1 MTKKPTKP
9 QAPSTQQHVNV
20 VQVKQGI
27 IVTRT
32 GSLRQVLKV
41 EPVNFALKSDQDK
54 EVMIGQY
61 QNFINSLTFPIQIV
75 IHSRRLDVTPYLHRL
90 SQRVAQEPNELL
102 QLHAY
107 EYIDFVSEL
116 TSMTNIM
123 DKKFYVVVGY
133 EPPPTARKGFLS
145 NLFGKK
151 QDIISFTETDWQ
163 KHAAEM
169 GQHVGTIAG
178 GLAGL
183 GLKVDTLDTQEAI
196 ELLYGVYNPEEATS
210 EKLTEVESM
219 QSSVVSLTAQGAPTQ
234 PAGTPVTT
242 PPATAQPTGQG
253 AGVPVTAP
261 PQPAPTGTTRATITN
276 KTTPRRV

>member
-1 MTKKPTKP
+1 MAKKPTQP

-20 VQVKQGI
+20 VQVKQGV

-61 QNFINSLTFPIQIV
+61 QNFINSLTYPIQIV

-90 SQRVAQEPNELL
+90 SERVAQEPNELL

-123 DKKFYVVVGY
+123 DKKFFVVVGY
-133 EPPPTARKGFLS
+133 EPPPTASKGFLS

-151 QDIISFTETDWQ
+151 QDTISFTETDWQ
-163 KHAAEM
+163 KHATEM
-169 GQHVGTIAG
+169 GQRVGTIAG

-219 QSSVVSLTAQGAPTQ
+219 QSSVVSLTTQ
-234 PAGTPVTT
+234 PAAASPTKPAGQPTSASVTT
-242 PPATAQPTGQG
+242 PSATVQ
-253 AGVPVTAP
+253 PVTAP
-261 PQPAPTGTTRATITN
+261 PAPQTNQPQGGSDAP
-276 KTTPRRV
+276 KQ

>member
-1 MTKKPTKP
+1 MAKKPTKP

-32 GSLRQVLKV
+32 GSFRQVLKV

-61 QNFINSLTFPIQIV
+61 QNFINSLTYPIQIV

-90 SQRVAQEPNELL
+90 SERVAQEPNELL

-123 DKKFYVVVGY
+123 DKKFFVVVGY
-133 EPPPTARKGFLS
+133 EPPPTASKGFLS

-151 QDIISFTETDWQ
+151 QDTISFTETDWQ
-163 KHAAEM
+163 KHATEM
-169 GQHVGTIAG
+169 GQRVGTVAG

-219 QSSVVSLTAQGAPTQ
+219 QSSVVSLTQQKPVSIPVQPAQTPATQ
-234 PAGTPVTT
+234 PP
-242 PPATAQPTGQG
+242 AQPQVANQPQG
-253 AGVPVTAP
+253 GSDVPK
-261 PQPAPTGTTRATITN
+261 Q
-276 KTTPRRV
+276 